1 MKSFLHES
9 MRAPPNSFLEMP
21 AVMPC
26 FFLILIK
33 SRDHAA
39 RFTRP

>member
-1 MKSFLHES
+1 MKSLLHES
-9 MRAPPNSFLEMP
+9 MRPPPDAFLEMP

-39 RFTRP
+39 GFTRP